1 MTQKE
6 TAEKMGKKI
15 KAWLNRYGVLI
26 IKIKGEK
33 IMKTK
38 RKGGILKWI
47 IIILIVLGVIGAVS
61 GEKYDDKVKDVTSN
75 TKEENDEQN
84 NYEDASKDEEE
95 KTEFYLGEIAEQ
107 KGVQIALVNVY
118 ESFGSDFITPND
130 GNIFLVCEFDIAN
143 NSEKDIHISSVMNF
157 EAYCDDYSLNQDILG
172 LQVPEANGKKQ
183 LDGSVAAGKKMN
195 GVIAYQVPANYQT
208 MEINVS
214 PDFWSGRDMKF
225 VYSK

>member
-1 MTQKE
+1 MQ
-6 TAEKMGKKI
+6 
-15 KAWLNRYGVLI
+15 
-26 IKIKGEK
+26 
-33 IMKTK
+33 TK

-214 PDFWSGRDMKF
+214 PDLWSERDMKF

>member
-1 MTQKE
+1 M
-6 TAEKMGKKI
+6 
-15 KAWLNRYGVLI
+15 
-26 IKIKGEK
+26 
-33 IMKTK
+33 
-38 RKGGILKWI
+38 
-47 IIILIVLGVIGAVS
+47 
-61 GEKYDDKVKDVTSN
+61 
-75 TKEENDEQN
+75 
-84 NYEDASKDEEE
+84 
-95 KTEFYLGEIAEQ
+95 GEIAEQ

-214 PDFWSGRDMKF
+214 PDFWSERDMKF

>member
-1 MTQKE
+1 MQ
-6 TAEKMGKKI
+6 
-15 KAWLNRYGVLI
+15 
-26 IKIKGEK
+26 
-33 IMKTK
+33 TK

-214 PDFWSGRDMKF
+214 PDFWSERDMKF

>member
-1 MTQKE
+1 M
-6 TAEKMGKKI
+6 KK
-15 KAWLNRYGVLI
+15 K
-26 IKIKGEK
+26 
-33 IMKTK
+33 
-38 RKGGILKWI
+38 KGGKLKWI
-47 IIILIVLGVIGAVS
+47 IIAVIVIGIIGAAV
-61 GEKYDDKVKDVTSN
+61 GGGDDDKVKDVT
-75 TKEENDEQN
+75 KEVANS
-84 NYEDASKDEEE
+84 EDNKKDAEDPATEE

-214 PDFWSGRDMKF
+214 PDFWSERDMKF

>member
-1 MTQKE
+1 MQ
-6 TAEKMGKKI
+6 
-15 KAWLNRYGVLI
+15 
-26 IKIKGEK
+26 
-33 IMKTK
+33 TK

-61 GEKYDDKVKDVTSN
+61 VEKYDDKVKDVTSN

-214 PDFWSGRDMKF
+214 PDFWSERDMKF

>member
-1 MTQKE
+1 MQ
-6 TAEKMGKKI
+6 
-15 KAWLNRYGVLI
+15 
-26 IKIKGEK
+26 
-33 IMKTK
+33 TK

-47 IIILIVLGVIGAVS
+47 IIILIVLGVIGVVS

-195 GVIAYQVPANYQT
+195 GVIAFQVPANYQT

-214 PDFWSGRDMKF
+214 PDFWSERDMKF

>member
-1 MTQKE
+1 MQ
-6 TAEKMGKKI
+6 
-15 KAWLNRYGVLI
+15 
-26 IKIKGEK
+26 
-33 IMKTK
+33 TK

-61 GEKYDDKVKDVTSN
+61 EEKYDDKVKDVTSN

-214 PDFWSGRDMKF
+214 PDFWSERDMKF

>member
-1 MTQKE
+1 MQ
-6 TAEKMGKKI
+6 
-15 KAWLNRYGVLI
+15 
-26 IKIKGEK
+26 
-33 IMKTK
+33 TK